1 MFDHQQHTARRL
13 FRSRTDR
20 HLTGLSGGLAHHL
33 NIDPT
38 LVRLGWVVSTALT
51 FPVAPLAY
59 FAAALIVPSAPSQHA
74 SPVAGDTFAS

>member
-1 MFDHQQHTARRL
+1 MFDNQSAVRRL

-33 NIDPT
+33 NVDPT
-38 LVRLGWVVSTALT
+38 LVRIVWVVATALT

-59 FAAALIVPSAPSQHA
+59 CIAALIIPNEPTEYT
-74 SPVAGDTFAS
+74 SPVAGDTFAI